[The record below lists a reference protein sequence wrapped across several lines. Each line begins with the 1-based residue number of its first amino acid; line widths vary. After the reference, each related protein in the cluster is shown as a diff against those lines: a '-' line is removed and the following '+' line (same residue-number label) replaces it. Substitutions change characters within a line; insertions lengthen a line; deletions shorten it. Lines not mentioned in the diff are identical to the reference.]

1 MLEWLSEHYKE
12 FGTTLEIIT
21 DKSQEGSQF
30 VKGFGG
36 LGGALI
42 ANRQGGGLVRGWGGR
57 KRKSEEKSKE
67 KSEEKSKEKSKE
79 KNWHTRMHTRTHT
92 HAQ

>member
-67 KSEEKSKEKSKE
+67 KSKE